1 MDLNLKFCDKKK
13 LVLGQ
18 YPSHFLPVRAKKI
31 RIKHV
36 PYHYLL
42 PLHSTGQKCIHKKCP
57 FKMVQTNTGIAWLD
71 E

>member
-36 PYHYLL
+36 PGTVPLL
-42 PLHSTGQKCIHKKCP
+42 VHSTGQKFIHKICP
-57 FKMVQTNTGIAWLD
+57 FKMVQTIIAWLD